1 MSTMKK
7 LAEELE
13 ELRHC
18 GEKLIAVSETLTE
31 MFSGHSETVDTDI
44 TAETYTE
51 PKTQIT
57 LETVRAVLAEKSRAG
72 YTAEVKSLINKYG
85 ADKLSDVNPEQYT
98 ALLADAEVIGN
109 AG

>member
-1 MSTMKK
+1 MSKMKQ
-7 LAEELE
+7 LAAELE
-13 ELRHC
+13 ELRRC
-18 GEKLIAVSETLTE
+18 GENLIAVSETLTE
-31 MFSGHSETVDTDI
+31 IFSGHNETANESI
-44 TAETYTE
+44 TAETSAKPQKE
-51 PKTQIT
+51 IT
-57 LETVRAVLAEKSRAG
+57 FETVRAVLAEKSRDG